1 MTFSIVKILKF
12 FVFNFIANL
21 EFRNY
26 RRILPRD
33 SAIFLK
39 SRLIINNKT
48 ISFLLKT
55 GEKRT

>member
-12 FVFNFIANL
+12 FVFNFIVNL
-21 EFRNY
+21 EFWNY
-26 RRILPRD
+26 KRILPRD
-33 SAIFLK
+33 SAKISK

-55 GEKRT
+55 GKKRT